1 MNERTQELRDRTKN
15 FALRVVKLFR
25 ALPRTGEAQVMGKQ
39 LLRSG
44 TSVAANYRAAC
55 RSRSRAEFLSRL
67 SVVLEE
73 ADESALWLE
82 LLIESG
88 TMKKEKSEPLLTEAR
103 QLTAIFTAATS
114 TIRKN

>member
-1 MNERTQELRDRTKN
+1 LSDKAQELRDRTKK
-15 FALRVVKLFR
+15 FALRVIRLFR
-25 ALPRTGEAQVMGKQ
+25 ALPRTGDAQVMGKQ

-67 SVVLEE
+67 SIVLEE

-103 QLTAIFTAATS
+103 QLTAIFTAATG
-114 TIRKN
+114 TIRKS

>member
-1 MNERTQELRDRTKN
+1 
-15 FALRVVKLFR
+15 
-25 ALPRTGEAQVMGKQ
+25 MGKQ

-73 ADESALWLE
+73 SDESVLWIE

-88 TMKKEKSEPLLTEAR
+88 TVKKEQAEPLLTEAR
-103 QLTAIFTAATS
+103 QLTAIFTASTS
-114 TIRKN
+114 TIRKTKI